1 MQDNIQTG
9 RRLEQA
15 SFVATVPSLIKK
27 KHYKMEKSKNSN
39 TNNEVPLTFLFTDSS
54 VLLSVF
60 QRGNWSQGVPDA
72 ALL

>member
-1 MQDNIQTG
+1 
-9 RRLEQA
+9 
-15 SFVATVPSLIKK
+15 
-27 KHYKMEKSKNSN
+27 MEKSKNSN

-72 ALL
+72 ALLWSEAWAIWIFYEPSLNFFIRYT

>member
-27 KHYKMEKSKNSN
+27 KALQNGKSKNSN

-60 QRGNWSQGVPDA
+60 QQGNWSQGVPDA